1 MELLGNAFKGN
12 RVSKFSRVFNI
23 MNVFDVVFVVVILH
37 GGAYFVLSC
46 FSSYIIFSTVDR

>member
-37 GGAYFVLSC
+37 GGGYFVLSC
-46 FSSYIIFSTVDR
+46 FSSYIIFSKFDR

>member
-12 RVSKFSRVFNI
+12 RVSKFSRVFSR

-37 GGAYFVLSC
+37 GGGTSVFLVSILSL
-46 FSSYIIFSTVDR
+46 YSTVDR